1 MSNQKSISP
10 GQAARTL
17 LRGAATAV
25 LATRLGGEPLSG
37 WPYASLVLVASD
49 MNGAPLLLLS
59 DLAEH
64 TKNLRQDARASL
76 LIDGTAGRDD
86 PLTGSRV
93 TLLGKLD
100 ETDDPGLLERFCR
113 RHPSTTIYRDFKDFH
128 LFRLR
133 IEQAHRVA
141 GFGDIHWIDAA
152 DLLLPTDSSARLIDA
167 EDEIVR
173 HMNEDHRAAVGLIAA
188 QATGTAGT
196 AGSKWSMTGIDPEGA
211 DFRCDG
217 GFARVPF
224 AKAAGDAER
233 ARAELVRLT
242 KAARDED

>member
-1 MSNQKSISP
+1 MSNQKSIPP

-17 LRGAATAV
+17 LRGAPTAV

-64 TKNLRQDARASL
+64 TKNIRLDARASL

-113 RHPSTTIYRDFKDFH
+113 RHPSTAIYRDFKDFH
-128 LFRLR
+128 LFRLQ
-133 IEQAHRVA
+133 IERAHRVA

-152 DLLLPTDSSARLIDA
+152 DLLLPADSSARLIDA

-173 HMNEDHRAAVGLIAA
+173 HMNEDHHAAVGLIAA
-188 QATGTAGT
+188 QTAGA
-196 AGSKWSMTGIDPEGA
+196 AGGKWTMTGIDPEGA

-217 GFARVPF
+217 HFARATF
-224 AKAAGDAER
+224 AKAVGDAQR

-242 KAARDED
+242 KAARDEG

>member
-1 MSNQKSISP
+1 MSNRKSISP
-10 GQAARTL
+10 GHAARAL
-17 LRGAATAV
+17 LRGAGTAV

-49 MNGAPLLLLS
+49 MDGAPLLLLS

-64 TKNLRQDARASL
+64 TKNIRLDARASL

-93 TLLGKLD
+93 TLLGRLD

-152 DLLLPTDSSARLIDA
+152 DLLLPADSSARLIDA

-188 QATGTAGT
+188 QTAGT
-196 AGSKWSMTGIDPEGA
+196 AGSKWTMTGIDPEGA
-211 DFRCDG
+211 DFSCDG
-217 GFARVPF
+217 HFARATF
-224 AKAAGDAER
+224 AKAVGNAQR

-242 KAARDED
+242 KAARGEG

>member
-100 ETDDPGLLERFCR
+100 ETDDPGLLGRFCR
-113 RHPSTTIYRDFKDFH
+113 RHPSTAIYRDFKDFH
-128 LFRLR
+128 LFRLQ
-133 IEQAHRVA
+133 IERAHRVA

-152 DLLLPTDSSARLIDA
+152 DLLLPADSSARLIDA

-173 HMNEDHRAAVGLIAA
+173 HMNEDHLAAVGLIAA
-188 QATGTAGT
+188 QTTDTAAGT
-196 AGSKWSMTGIDPEGA
+196 WTMTGIDPEGA

-217 GFARVPF
+217 HFARAAF
-224 AKAAGDAER
+224 AKTVGDAQR

-242 KAARDED
+242 KAARGEG

>member
-1 MSNQKSISP
+1 MSNRKSISP
-10 GQAARTL
+10 GHAARAL
-17 LRGAATAV
+17 LRGAGTAV
-25 LATRLGGEPLSG
+25 LATRLGGPPLNG

-49 MNGAPLLLLS
+49 MDGAPLLLLS

-64 TKNLRQDARASL
+64 TKNVRRDARASL

-93 TLLGKLD
+93 TLLGELD

-152 DLLLPTDSSARLIDA
+152 DLLLPADSSARLIDA

-173 HMNEDHRAAVGLIAA
+173 HMNKDHRAAVRLIAA
-188 QATGTAGT
+188 QATGTNGT
-196 AGSKWSMTGIDPEGA
+196 ENGEWTMTGVDPEGA
-211 DFRCDG
+211 DFRCAG
-217 GFARVPF
+217 RFARAVF
-224 AKAAGDAER
+224 AKAVGDAQR

-242 KAARDED
+242 KAARGEG